1 MATSSQYGRI
11 LDIQRFSTEDGPG
24 IRSTVFLQGCVL
36 KCKWCQNPESW
47 APISQLVWYDN
58 RCMAARHCLDIC
70 PEQALQ
76 LTENGMQIDRTVC
89 NGCGKCIEVC
99 PTKAL
104 EILGKKM
111 TVEEV
116 VTQVLRDKAFYEESN
131 GGVTLSGGDPLFQ
144 PSFSLAI
151 LQALKKNNI
160 HTAIDTTG
168 YAKQEIFAKLVTNC
182 DLVLLDLKQ
191 MDPDLHQKI
200 TEVNLEKIL
209 NNAKWLGRQNKN
221 VWIRTPIIPT
231 YTDQEANIRAIA
243 SFIKE
248 HMANVVKRWDLLCYN
263 NLSLS
268 KWKRLDL
275 DYELETL
282 PQVREEKI
290 KELAEIAKTSTLL
303 VTWSGVVQ
311 KST

>member
-1 MATSSQYGRI
+1 MATSIQNGRI
-11 LDIQRFSTEDGPG
+11 LNIQRFSTEDGPG
-24 IRSTVFLQGCVL
+24 IRSTIFLQGCAL

-47 APISQLVWYDN
+47 TLKPQLVWYDN
-58 RCMAARHCLDIC
+58 RCMAARHCLDSC
-70 PEQALQ
+70 PEKALH
-76 LTENGMQIDRTVC
+76 LTEKGMQIDRTVC

-104 EILGKKM
+104 EILGRKM
-111 TVEEV
+111 TVEGV
-116 VTQVLRDKAFYEESN
+116 ITQVLRDKAFYEESN

-144 PSFSLAI
+144 PSFSLVI
-151 LQALKKNNI
+151 LQTLKENNI

-191 MDPDLHQKI
+191 MDPDLHQQI
-200 TEVNLEKIL
+200 TGVSLEEIL
-209 NNAKWLGRQNKN
+209 NNAKWLGKQKKN

-231 YTDQEANIRAIA
+231 YTAQEANIRAIA
-243 SFIKE
+243 LFIKE

-263 NLSLS
+263 NLSIS

-275 DYELETL
+275 FYELETL
-282 PQVREEKI
+282 PQIQEEKI
-290 KELAEIAKTSTLL
+290 KKLAEIAKTSTLL

-311 KST
+311 KSA